1 MTELI
6 ASHLDQAIQL
16 APVWGFLLIF
26 IFMTVESSFIPFPSE
41 VVMIP
46 AGFLAYRGSLTTH
59 IPALDLTLA
68 ILIGLAG
75 SMAGA
80 YINYYLSIWLGRPF
94 LRRYGKYFFLSEQH
108 LDRAEEI
115 FRKYGDLATFVC
127 RLLPAIRQLISI
139 PAGLARMNLGRFT
152 LFTALGAGIWT
163 AILAAVGWYFGHLAG
178 NMTSLEMVSRGKEL
192 IHKHYIWILVFLA
205 VFITAYLLIQK
216 AVMKSDKAAAA
227 DSGK

>member
-178 NMTSLEMVSRGKEL
+178 DMTSLEMVSRGKDL

-205 VFITAYLLIQK
+205 VFTAGYFLIQK
-216 AVMKSDKAAAA
+216 AVMKSDSKSSA
-227 DSGK
+227 DAGK